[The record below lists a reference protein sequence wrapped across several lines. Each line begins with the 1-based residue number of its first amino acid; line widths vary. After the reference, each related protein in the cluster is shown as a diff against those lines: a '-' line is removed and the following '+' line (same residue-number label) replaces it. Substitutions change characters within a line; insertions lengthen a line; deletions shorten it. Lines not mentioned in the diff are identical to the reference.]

1 MRISD
6 WSSDVCSS
14 DLVNLLAVRREGIQP
29 ASDAIIESRAQ
40 AQDQIGAIHRHIGF
54 IRAMHA
60 QHSQP
65 LRRGSRASAKAHQRA
80 VDWSAGQFG
89 QFATQPAGFWP
100 AFDYATACYADQP
113 PPL

>member
-65 LRRGSRASAKAHQRA
+65 LRRGSRESAKAHQRA
-80 VDWSAGQFG
+80 GDWRSEEHTSELTSTMRISYSVF
-89 QFATQPAGFWP
+89 
-100 AFDYATACYADQP
+100 C
-113 PPL
+113 L